1 MTDINHRYSGWLG
14 QRREDEFL
22 EDVRVYVFDWLD
34 VGCFGGTD
42 GNFSGRI
49 AQLVQDAT
57 RKILAEDFQ
66 FDGHTCGPT
75 ETTPKSCVKCIE
87 ETDHYDNRDAEYLR
101 ADLPGE

>member
-22 EDVRVYVFDWLD
+22 DDVRVYVFDWLD
-34 VGCFGGTD
+34 VAMLSE
-42 GNFSGRI
+42 GNFAGRI

-66 FDGHTCGPT
+66 YDGHTCAPT
-75 ETTPKSCVKCIE
+75 ETQPKPCVKCIE
-87 ETDHYDNRDAEYLR
+87 ETDNYDNRHAEYLR

>member
-14 QRREDEFL
+14 KRREEEFL
-22 EDVRVYVFDWLD
+22 DELRVYVFDCLD
-34 VGCFGGTD
+34 VAIISD
-42 GNFSGRI
+42 GNFAGRI

-75 ETTPKSCVKCIE
+75 ETTPKSCVKCMQ